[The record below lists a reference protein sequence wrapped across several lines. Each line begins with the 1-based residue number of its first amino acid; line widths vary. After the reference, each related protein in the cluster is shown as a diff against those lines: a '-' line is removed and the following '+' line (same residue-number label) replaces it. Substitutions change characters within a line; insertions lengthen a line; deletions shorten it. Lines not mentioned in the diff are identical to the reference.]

1 MSSDNTRRTSSE
13 KPLGALLRLAGLLKP
28 ARGIMT
34 AAILC
39 ICGFVTLNVA
49 APKILGDA
57 TDVIADTVFG
67 AGFDTGRFVT
77 LLLVAALMYAGS
89 ALLSWAQGRLN
100 ARAVQLLA
108 HDLREA
114 VEAKLHRLPVSYYDG
129 QARGDVLSRATNDLD
144 NVAQT
149 LNQLLAQLLTSTLM
163 VIASLGMMLLLSPV
177 LALVSLMAVPL
188 SALAS
193 VVVTRRSQKHFVRQW
208 EATGDVNALVEETAT
223 GHETI
228 KLFGAQELMAKRFAV
243 HNEGLYSASS
253 KAQFAS
259 GLIIPLMAF
268 VSNASYVGV
277 AIVGGLQFLAGAMS
291 IGGIQAFIQ
300 FNRLFSQPLGQIGGM
315 AQVLQ
320 SCAVSAGRV
329 FELLDAPELAGDAGS
344 GLRTG
349 ADAAVRPKAAFDVG
363 TGAPAAGRGV
373 PRAADAVEITA
384 GQVSFEHVSFSYRP
398 ETPLI
403 EDLTFRVEPGE
414 TVAIV
419 GHTGAGKTTLVS
431 LLMRFR
437 EPAAGRIT
445 IDGADTAGMDRDSL
459 RRNFGVV
466 LQDPWIF
473 TGTIRENIEYGLPGA
488 SEADI
493 VAAAEASHVDHFV
506 RSLPNGYSTMLS
518 NGGEPLSQ
526 GQRQLLSIARAR
538 LSGRPVLI
546 LDEATSSVDTR
557 TEVLIRQ
564 AMHRLRSN
572 KTSFV
577 IAHRLSTIRDADLIL
592 VMDHGRIVEHGTHQ
606 SLLELGGYY
615 ARLHDAQ
622 FAMGDGEFAA
632 VPAHAAKHRAPQVN
646 GQRSSHRTRE
656 AS

>member
-1 MSSDNTRRTSSE
+1 VSSASE
-13 KPLGALLRLAGLLKP
+13 LLAVTGKPSRSLLRLVGLMKP

-34 AAILC
+34 VAILC
-39 ICGFVTLNVA
+39 ICGFVTLNVV

-57 TDVIADTVFG
+57 TDVIAAAVFG
-67 AGFDTGRFVT
+67 AKFDTVRFVS
-77 LLLVAALMYAGS
+77 LLLVAAAMYCVT
-89 ALLSWAQGRLN
+89 ALFSWAQGRLN
-100 ARAVQLLA
+100 ALAVQRLA

-114 VEAKLHRLPVSYYDG
+114 VEAKLHRLPVAYYDG
-129 QARGDVLSRATNDLD
+129 RSRGDVLSRATNDLD
-144 NVAQT
+144 NVSQT
-149 LNQLLAQLLTSTLM
+149 LNQILSQLLTSTLM
-163 VIASLGMMLLLSPV
+163 VLGSLGMMLLLSPL
-177 LALVSLMAVPL
+177 LAVVSLLAVPV

-193 VVVTRRSQKHFVRQW
+193 IVVTRRSQKYFVRQW
-208 EATGDVNALVEETAT
+208 EATGDVNSLVEETAT
-223 GHETI
+223 GHEAI
-228 KLFGAQELMAKRFAV
+228 KLFNAQPAMAARFAA
-243 HNEGLYSASS
+243 HNDGLYAASS

-259 GLIIPLMAF
+259 GLLVPLMAF

-277 AIVGGLQFLAGAMS
+277 AIVGALQFLAGAMS

-320 SCAVSAGRV
+320 SCAVSASRV
-329 FELLDAPELAGDAGS
+329 FELLDADEITGEPGEPGAGSRADAGP
-344 GLRTG
+344 G
-349 ADAAVRPKAAFDVG
+349 FDG
-363 TGAPAAGRGV
+363 RFDLPAGRV
-373 PRAADAVEITA
+373 A
-384 GQVSFEHVSFSYRP
+384 FERISFSYRP
-398 ETPLI
+398 DAPLI
-403 EDLTFRVEPGE
+403 QDLSFHVEPGQ

-431 LLMRFR
+431 LLMRFH
-437 EPAAGRIT
+437 ELASGRIT
-445 IDGADTAGMDRDSL
+445 IDGMDIAGMRRDAL

-473 TGTIRENIEYGLPGA
+473 TGTIRENIEYGRPGA
-488 SEADI
+488 SEGEI

-518 NGGEPLSQ
+518 NGGDPLSQ

-538 LSGRPVLI
+538 LSGRPILI

-592 VMDHGRIVEHGTHQ
+592 VMDHGRIVEHGTHH
-606 SLLELGGYY
+606 SLLKLGGHY
-615 ARLHDAQ
+615 ARLHEAQ
-622 FAMGDGEFAA
+622 FASGGGELAEMP
-632 VPAHAAKHRAPQVN
+632 VRSAKHRA
-646 GQRSSHRTRE
+646 GQGGRE

>member
-1 MSSDNTRRTSSE
+1 M
-13 KPLGALLRLAGLLKP
+13 KPSL
-28 ARGIMT
+28 GIMT

-57 TDVIADTVFG
+57 TDVIAAAVFG
-67 AGFDTGRFVT
+67 AQFDAGRFVF
-77 LLLVAALMYAGS
+77 LLLLAAGMYCVTS
-89 ALLSWAQGRLN
+89 LLSWAQGRLN
-100 ARAVQLLA
+100 ALAVQRLA

-114 VEAKLHRLPVSYYDG
+114 VEGKLHRLPVAYYDG
-129 QARGDVLSRATNDLD
+129 RSRGDVLSRATNDLD
-144 NVAQT
+144 NVSQT
-149 LNQLLAQLLTSTLM
+149 LLAVVSLLA
-163 VIASLGMMLLLSPV
+163 VPV
-177 LALVSLMAVPL
+177 

-193 VVVTRRSQKHFVRQW
+193 IIVTRRSQKYFVRQW
-208 EATGDVNALVEETAT
+208 EATSDVNSLVEETAT

-228 KLFGAQELMAKRFAV
+228 KLFNAQSSMAVRFAD
-243 HNEGLYSASS
+243 HNDGLYAASS

-259 GLIIPLMAF
+259 GLLVPLMAF

-277 AIVGGLQFLAGAMS
+277 AIVGALQFLAGAMS

-300 FNRLFSQPLGQIGGM
+300 FNRLFSQPLGQIGGL

-320 SCAVSAGRV
+320 SCAVSASRV
-329 FELLDAPELAGDAGS
+329 FELLDAAELTGERAEQGANARADSGPGLESRFDAQFDAPS
-344 GLRTG
+344 GRV
-349 ADAAVRPKAAFDVG
+349 A
-363 TGAPAAGRGV
+363 
-373 PRAADAVEITA
+373 
-384 GQVSFEHVSFSYRP
+384 FEHISFSYRP
-398 ETPLI
+398 DAPLI
-403 EDLTFRVEPGE
+403 EDLSFQVEPGQ

-431 LLMRFR
+431 LLMRFH
-437 EPAAGRIT
+437 ELGSGRIT
-445 IDGADTAGMDRDSL
+445 IDGVDIAGMGRDAL

-473 TGTIRENIEYGLPGA
+473 TGTIRENIEYGFPGA
-488 SEADI
+488 GEAEI

-538 LSGRPVLI
+538 LSGRPILI

-592 VMDHGRIVEHGTHQ
+592 VMDHGRIVEHGTHH
-606 SLLELGGYY
+606 SLLALGGHY
-615 ARLHDAQ
+615 AHWHEAQ
-622 FAMGDGEFAA
+622 FAAGGGELAA
-632 VPAHAAKHRAPQVN
+632 MPVRSAKHRA
-646 GQRSSHRTRE
+646 GQGERE